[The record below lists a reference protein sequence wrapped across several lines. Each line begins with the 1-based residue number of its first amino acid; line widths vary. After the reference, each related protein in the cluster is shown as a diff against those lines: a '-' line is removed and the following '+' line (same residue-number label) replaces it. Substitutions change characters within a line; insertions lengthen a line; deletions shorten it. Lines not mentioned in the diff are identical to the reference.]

1 MVLLLF
7 EKGMNMTD
15 RNETSAKNSASRRP
29 ARKPASRAATKGIA
43 AGDECGDAPRRDPVS
58 AEERQ
63 RMIATAAYF
72 RAERRD
78 FESGHEFEDWLEA
91 EAEIDRQLACG

>member
-15 RNETSAKNSASRRP
+15 RNETSAKNSASLR
-29 ARKPASRAATKGIA
+29 AVRKPASRAATKSTA
-43 AGDECGDAPRRDPVS
+43 ARDECGDAPRRDPVS

-63 RMIATAAYF
+63 RMIVTAAYF
-72 RAERRD
+72 LAERRG
-78 FESGHEFEDWLEA
+78 FMPGHETEDWREA

>member
-15 RNETSAKNSASRRP
+15 RNETSAKNSASLRA
-29 ARKPASRAATKGIA
+29 ARKPASKSTAAR
-43 AGDECGDAPRRDPVS
+43 DECGDAPRRDPVS

-63 RMIATAAYF
+63 RMIVTAAYF

-78 FESGHEFEDWLEA
+78 FESGHELEDWLEA

>member
-1 MVLLLF
+1 
-7 EKGMNMTD
+7 MTD
-15 RNETSAKNSASRRP
+15 HNETSGNNSASRRP
-29 ARKPASRAATKGIA
+29 ARKPASRVAAKGMA

-63 RMIATAAYF
+63 RMIATAAYL

-78 FESGHEFEDWLEA
+78 FESGYEFEDWLEA
-91 EAEIDRQLACG
+91 ETEIDRQLACG